1 MLCTTCCLSTDFV
14 GNTNTTNICLILST
28 IYIFIPVSG
37 CVGRGSSSLLCPG
50 VYNAVKTALHLMH
63 LISIMAFKLGHVSI
77 PKRCTLSP
85 LFLFCAYDS
94 SVFQE
99 FKIFTHLLL
108 HFSYSTLL
116 MTELEFESSAS
127 ELRM

>member
-1 MLCTTCCLSTDFV
+1 MFCTTCCLSTDFV

-37 CVGRGSSSLLCPG
+37 CVGRGSSSLLCLG
-50 VYNAVKTALHLMH
+50 AYNAAKTALHLMH

-77 PKRCTLSP
+77 PKRYTLSL
-85 LFLFCAYDS
+85 LFLLCAYDS
-94 SVFQE
+94 SVSQE

-116 MTELEFESSAS
+116 MTELELESNAS